1 MRIAFKLKIMS
12 ARKNILL
19 VDDDIAVR
27 EALGNALETE
37 NFHVVRA
44 SNGEEAMRKFLN
56 NDIDIALLDLNLGD
70 ECGWDVVRQLKE
82 IRPLL
87 STIVISAEPGRL
99 SNQSAPQVDALME
112 KPLNLPVLFNTLNL
126 FASESAEGR
135 SQRREAS
142 AVV

>member
-1 MRIAFKLKIMS
+1 MS

-19 VDDDIAVR
+19 VDDDNAVR
-27 EALGNALETE
+27 EALGNALEME
-37 NFHVVRA
+37 NFHVLSA
-44 SNGEEAMRKFLN
+44 SNGEEAMREFLN
-56 NDIDIALLDLNLGD
+56 NDIDIALLDLNLGG
-70 ECGWDVVRQLKE
+70 ECGWDIVRQLTE

-87 STIVISAEPGRL
+87 STIVISAEPGRF

-112 KPLNLPVLFNTLNL
+112 KPLNLPVLFKTLNL

-135 SQRREAS
+135 SRRRETS